1 MIKDSACEN
10 VDKVILEVFNELLT
24 KLNYLYTLVGSIFIL
39 TKSLQRSFGIIH
51 DPIKFSYILN
61 QDEKRSR
68 CTRLSIFTTQ
78 ISFPA

>member
-51 DPIKFSYILN
+51 DPIKFSYIV
-61 QDEKRSR
+61 
-68 CTRLSIFTTQ
+68 F
-78 ISFPA
+78 